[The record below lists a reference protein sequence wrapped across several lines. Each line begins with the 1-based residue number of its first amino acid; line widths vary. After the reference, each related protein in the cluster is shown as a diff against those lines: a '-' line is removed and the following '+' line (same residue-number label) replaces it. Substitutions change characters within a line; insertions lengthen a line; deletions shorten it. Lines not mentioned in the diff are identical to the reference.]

1 MRKSVKVL
9 LVFAIIIGVVAI
21 YNSGGNLVKKSR
33 ISKIDNVVMEAMKG
47 EVKSS
52 VEASIGE
59 DIGGSTVG
67 EFLTFFSEE
76 GIEALTAT
84 VEVRKNMV
92 EIIFASDF
100 VDNQVFIFDEAGNLI
115 MYKTVS
121 NTVGGE
127 ARYYFENGKNI
138 AVQFDYDEEA
148 ANENAKA
155 EDTNEILERSKLVYE
170 TYLK

>member
-1 MRKSVKVL
+1 MRKSVKILVVL
-9 LVFAIIIGVVAI
+9 IVIIGVVAI
-21 YNSGGNLVKKSR
+21 YNCGGNLVKKSR

-47 EVKSS
+47 EVISS
-52 VEASIGE
+52 VETSIGE

-67 EFLTFFSEE
+67 EFLTFFSKE
-76 GIEALTAT
+76 GIEALIAT
-84 VEVRKNMV
+84 VEARKNMV

-100 VDNQVFIFDEAGNLI
+100 VDNQVFIFNEVGNLI

-127 ARYYFENGKNI
+127 ARYYFKNGKNI

-155 EDTNEILERSKLVYE
+155 EDTNEVLERSKLVYE
-170 TYLK
+170 AYLK